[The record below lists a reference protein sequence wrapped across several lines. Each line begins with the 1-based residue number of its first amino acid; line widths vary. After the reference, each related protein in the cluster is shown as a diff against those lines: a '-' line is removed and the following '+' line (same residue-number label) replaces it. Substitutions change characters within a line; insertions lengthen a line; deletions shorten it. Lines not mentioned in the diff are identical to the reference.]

1 MLSIKSAGKY
11 RYKNNDEYKYN
22 GPASYASHC
31 SSDVQIPRFSGCSQ
45 GSRMVSRLIQSL
57 HLIVYDTL
65 EVQHTTHAGTYRSTH
80 TSEGP

>member
-1 MLSIKSAGKY
+1 
-11 RYKNNDEYKYN
+11 
-22 GPASYASHC
+22 
-31 SSDVQIPRFSGCSQ
+31 
-45 GSRMVSRLIQSL
+45 MVSRLIQSL